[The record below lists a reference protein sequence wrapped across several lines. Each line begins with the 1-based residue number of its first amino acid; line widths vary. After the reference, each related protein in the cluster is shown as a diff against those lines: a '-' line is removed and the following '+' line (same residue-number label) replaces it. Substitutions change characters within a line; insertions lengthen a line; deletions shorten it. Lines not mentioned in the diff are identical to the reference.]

1 MTTTPTT
8 SNPDGVPPSD
18 LSYVWEAGGGRIES
32 TGKNWLRT
40 ELPRGRYLVFFTV
53 ASKRPFCI
61 LIAGLSIFTG
71 GCGDHSTPTAE
82 SQPPAS
88 VKIESPVSLP
98 EAPLPSL
105 TTPVDEPPSTKIQ
118 PLESKREAEEQAALG
133 MKYAKGDGVPLDLKE
148 AFKLFTLSAEAG
160 SPSGQYYLGAAY
172 SHGKGV
178 EKDDKTAFK
187 WCLESAKQ
195 GHVKAQVFVGEM
207 YDKGQGVEQDESE
220 AFRWFER
227 AAKQDDAEAQS
238 HVGDAYLIGK
248 GVTRDNA
255 KAAEWLE
262 KAATQGIA
270 NAQTILGTIKA
281 YGLGIEEDLDQ
292 GIVWT
297 RKAAE
302 QGNVAAQC
310 NLARF
315 YNEGR
320 GVPKDS
326 SEAAKWYREAAKQG
340 DENAQL
346 ELADL
351 LSKSFIEQERDEA
364 TKWYTA
370 AAENGNSE
378 AQFQLGFA
386 FQTGNGVSINKSTS
400 AAWYQKAASQGHI
413 RAIHNLG
420 IMYSQGQGVAK
431 DEIRAAILL
440 TETANQGIPESQ
452 LHLGAFYNNGQ
463 GVPRDHVQAYKWFLL
478 AGAKGSEE
486 AKKFILIVESV
497 LTPDQRAEGQ
507 SLTRNFQPKQSSS
520 LQPWNQDPNVSD
532 TPSSSQPKQS
542 GSGFFI
548 TPNGYF
554 ITNYHVTKDAKD
566 IRLVTKAGA
575 IPAKLIS
582 ADPANDLV
590 LLKAEGSFQALPITT
605 SRNVR
610 LGGTVATV
618 GFPNISLQG
627 HSPKLAKGEIASLA
641 GVQDDARWFQISVP
655 VQPGNS
661 GGPLVDDFGNVVGVI
676 VAKLN
681 QKSAL
686 ATTGTLAENVNYA
699 IKSSFLLS
707 FLEATPD
714 VSSGLVEAATER
726 REFEEIVTSTEKGS
740 ALVLVY

>member
-1 MTTTPTT
+1 M
-8 SNPDGVPPSD
+8 
-18 LSYVWEAGGGRIES
+18 A
-32 TGKNWLRT
+32 
-40 ELPRGRYLVFFTV
+40 
-53 ASKRPFCI
+53 
-61 LIAGLSIFTG
+61 
-71 GCGDHSTPTAE
+71 
-82 SQPPAS
+82 
-88 VKIESPVSLP
+88 
-98 EAPLPSL
+98 
-105 TTPVDEPPSTKIQ
+105 EPPLQSIP
-118 PLESKREAEEQAALG
+118 PLVAKQKAEDQATLG
-133 MKYAKGDGVPLDLKE
+133 MKYAKGDGVPVDLKE
-148 AFKLFTLSAEAG
+148 AFRLFTISAEAG
-160 SPSGQYYLGAAY
+160 SPSGQYFLGAAY

-195 GHVKAQVFVGEM
+195 GHIKAQVFVGEM
-207 YDKGQGVEQDESE
+207 YDKGQGVEQDDLE
-220 AFRWFER
+220 AFSWFER

-248 GVTRDNA
+248 GVTRDDA

-270 NAQTILGTIKA
+270 KAQTILGTIKA

-302 QGNVAAQC
+302 QGSVAAQT

-315 YNEGR
+315 YSEGR
-320 GVPKDS
+320 GVPKDR
-326 SEAAKWYREAAKQG
+326 SEAAKWFREAAKQG
-340 DENAQL
+340 DEDAQL
-346 ELADL
+346 QLANL
-351 LSKSFIEQERDEA
+351 LSQSFIERERYEA
-364 TKWYTA
+364 HKWYTA

-378 AQFQLGFA
+378 AQFALGYA
-386 FQTGNGVSINKSTS
+386 FQTGKGVPINTS
-400 AAWYQKAASQGHI
+400 SAAAWYQKAADQGQTP
-413 RAIHNLG
+413 AMHNLA
-420 IMYSQGQGVAK
+420 IMYSKGEGVDK
-431 DEIRAAILL
+431 DEVYAAILL
-440 TETANQGIPESQ
+440 TETANLGLTESQ
-452 LHLGAFYNNGQ
+452 LHLGAFYANGR
-463 GVPRDHVQAYKWFLL
+463 GVPINHVEAYKWFLL
-478 AGAKGSEE
+478 AGAKGNQE
-486 AKKFILIVESV
+486 AKSFITTIDSV
-497 LTPDQRAEGQ
+497 LTPQQRAEGQ
-507 SLTRNFQPKQSSS
+507 QLARSFQPKQSGS
-520 LQPWNQDPNVSD
+520 LQPWDQDPKVSD
-532 TPSSSQPKQS
+532 APSSAQPKQS

-566 IRLVTKAGA
+566 IRLVTKVGA
-575 IPAKLIS
+575 IQAKLIS

-605 SRNVR
+605 SRSVR
-610 LGGTVATV
+610 LGTTVATV

-627 HSPKLAKGEIASLA
+627 QSPKLAKGEIASLA

-661 GGPLVDDFGNVVGVI
+661 GGPLVDELGNVVGVI
-676 VAKLN
+676 VAKLS

-714 VSSGLVEAATER
+714 AASGLVEAATER
-726 REFEEIVTSTEKGS
+726 RDFEEIVTETEKGS